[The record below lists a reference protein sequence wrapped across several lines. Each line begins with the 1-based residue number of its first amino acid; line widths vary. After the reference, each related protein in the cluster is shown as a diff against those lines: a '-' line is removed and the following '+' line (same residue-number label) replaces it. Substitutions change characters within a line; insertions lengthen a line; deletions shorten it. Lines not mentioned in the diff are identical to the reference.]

1 MSRLIISKRM
11 ALKSAGPQ
19 TNTSYSDLCEDNKAF
34 VEIAS
39 YDCWGGIIEYVN
51 VRTGSS
57 GRRFQKW
64 PNKTGEANILIICP
78 FWINNPPCFF
88 FFLFFFLFHLYRWLV
103 IFFGRSIFKD
113 GSRKMWGVCESPLAI
128 FSPSVNFCKRIYGAY
143 SNWIKNLSLWH
154 VIQEK
159 MKLSINRGISC

>member
-11 ALKSAGPQ
+11 ALKSTGPQ

-51 VRTGSS
+51 VCTGSS

-88 FFLFFFLFHLYRWLV
+88 FFLFFF
-103 IFFGRSIFKD
+103 FFFSPVSLTCNFFTFKD
-113 GSRKMWGVCESPLAI
+113 GSIKMWGVCESPLAI